1 MDLDKLLNR
10 RLFKIPEYQRAYS
23 WKQKQVRDLMGDIQS
38 SFEKMPPAEHI
49 QTNRDIV
56 SQHFMA
62 TIVGLKQGTKQL
74 QSDRYDVIDVVDGQ
88 QRITT
93 LILLYRA
100 IAKALDDSKVEKVE
114 KRLLDEML
122 LKRGNPRLPI
132 LQANHD
138 NSQHFE
144 NYIRKGTRPQRE
156 WVVTPA
162 DKNVFNA
169 IVECERFVNV
179 WKEKHS
185 LIDLIDHLKNDM
197 KFVYYEI
204 DTPSMVYSVFESL
217 NSRGLPVSWFD
228 RLKSMLMRMLYEQ
241 HCDEYAL
248 EGIHKRWSEI
258 YRIVGTGQE
267 LSSESLRFAATLR
280 DKTASK
286 VSSEENAANIL
297 SGKST
302 DCDAIVDTA
311 SWIQTVARAVKRI
324 HDDNKKA
331 VTKVA
336 HARLVATAIELR
348 DDISDDG
355 RSKLFACW
363 ERVTFRIYGLFGK
376 DSRSEVGNYVRLA
389 YRIHAEQL
397 PTDSILKALIQ
408 IGKNYPIEQAVDEFK
423 KNVEY
428 DEDDVRYILFKY
440 DTHLG
445 KKMGLNS
452 ISRHWETIW
461 AEPPNATIEHIS
473 PRKDKQDYMQRFG
486 NLLILPSGINSKL
499 NHTPVNEKGE
509 MYMNTGL
516 LIAKEVVERL
526 DDWNE
531 SAVDERENRIFE
543 WIQKEWAD

>member
-1 MDLDKLLNR
+1 MDLDKLLSR
-10 RLFKIPEYQRAYS
+10 KLFRIPEYQRAYS
-23 WKQKQVRDLMGDIQS
+23 WKQKQVRDLINDIQN
-38 SFEKMPPAEHI
+38 SFERTQPGESTDENPETAG
-49 QTNRDIV
+49 
-56 SQHFMA
+56 QHFMA

-74 QSDRYDVIDVVDGQ
+74 KSDKYDIIDVVDGQ

-100 IAKALDDSKVEKVE
+100 IAKAIDDSGTEKEE

-138 NSQHFE
+138 SAQHFE
-144 NYIRKGTRPQRE
+144 NYIRKGTRPKDE
-156 WVVTPA
+156 WIKTPA
-162 DKNVFNA
+162 DKNIFDA
-169 IVECERFVNV
+169 IDECERFVND
-179 WKEKHS
+179 WKEKRR
-185 LIDLIDHLKNDM
+185 LIDLIAHLKSNIQ
-197 KFVYYEI
+197 FVYYEI
-204 DTPSMVYSVFESL
+204 DAPSMVYSVFESL

-228 RLKSMLMRMLYEQ
+228 RLKSMLMGALYDQ
-241 HCDEYAL
+241 QCDEYAL
-248 EGIHKRWSEI
+248 ESIHQRWSEI

-280 DKTASK
+280 DKATSK
-286 VSSEENAANIL
+286 VFSEEKAANTL
-297 SGKST
+297 SNKSN

-311 SWIQTVARAVKRI
+311 SWIQMVARAVKKI

-348 DDISDDG
+348 DDLTDDEK
-355 RSKLFACW
+355 SKLFACW

-389 YRIHAEQL
+389 YSIHAEQL
-397 PTDSILKALIQ
+397 PVDSILEALTK
-408 IGKNYPIEQAVDEFK
+408 IGENYPIEQAIDEFK

-440 DTHLG
+440 DTYLG
-445 KKMGLNS
+445 KQIGLDS

-473 PRKDKQDYMQRFG
+473 PRKDKQDYVQRFG
-486 NLLILPSGINSKL
+486 NLLILPSGINSQL
-499 NHTPVNEKGE
+499 NYTPVNEKGE
-509 MYMNTGL
+509 MYTNTGL
-516 LIAKEVVERL
+516 FIAKEVVECL
-526 DDWNE
+526 DNWDK
-531 SAVDERENRIFE
+531 SAVTERESRIFE
-543 WIQKEWAD
+543 WVQQEWAY